1 MLNRTTETN
10 KEEFQ
15 DVAPL
20 VTSNFYVDFD
30 SVDCEAE
37 AIRRCQRLSKLL
49 ACGGFRLT
57 KWLSPNRGVL
67 SSIDS
72 GERMTPTLDP
82 DLDRLQTEKT
92 LGVHWDCDQDTLRFK
107 IRSSSNVDTKR
118 KILAEVA
125 SIFDP
130 LGLLAPVV
138 LSAKIILQR
147 IWREELGWDDA
158 LPEKILEDWKAWS
171 SHLTAVENLILP
183 RCLLGTVAN
192 PTSRTLHVFTD
203 ASEAGFGAVVYLRVR
218 NEDDVDVNFVIA
230 KNPCGPHQVSVHP
243 APGATRS
250 RCWCAFGNKHQ
261 QRTWTSSVNN
271 NVLDGFSHCSPVGE
285 FGKI

>member
-1 MLNRTTETN
+1 MTVHIFGAKSSPATCLFVLNCTAETN

-20 VTSNFYVDFD
+20 VKSNFYVDNYLD

-37 AIRRCQRLSKLL
+37 VIRRCQRLSKLL

-57 KWLSPNRGVL
+57 KWFSSNRAVL

-72 GERMTPTLDP
+72 GERMTPTLDL
-82 DLDRLQTEKT
+82 DLDRIPTEKT
-92 LGVHWDCDQDTLRFK
+92 LGVHWDCDQDTPRFK
-107 IRSSSNVDTKR
+107 FRSSPNVDTKR

-138 LSAKIILQR
+138 LSVKIILQR

-158 LPEKILEDWKAWS
+158 LPEKILEDWKAW
-171 SHLTAVENLILP
+171 
-183 RCLLGTVAN
+183 
-192 PTSRTLHVFTD
+192 
-203 ASEAGFGAVVYLRVR
+203 
-218 NEDDVDVNFVIA
+218 
-230 KNPCGPHQVSVHP
+230 
-243 APGATRS
+243 
-250 RCWCAFGNKHQ
+250 
-261 QRTWTSSVNN
+261 
-271 NVLDGFSHCSPVGE
+271 
-285 FGKI
+285 